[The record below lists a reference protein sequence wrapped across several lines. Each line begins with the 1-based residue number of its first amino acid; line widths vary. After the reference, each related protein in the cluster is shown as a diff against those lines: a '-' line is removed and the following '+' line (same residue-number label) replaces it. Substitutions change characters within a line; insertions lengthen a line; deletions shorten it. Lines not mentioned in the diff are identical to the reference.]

1 MRARPAL
8 KILVLLALGFS
19 FLCLTSSVTYVQA
32 QSRSSRNSARKLM
45 DEMSESED
53 DDFEAK
59 PASKSKKNGKNKEES
74 KTSKTSKTSKKS
86 KTSKT
91 SEKSQ
96 KSRTSEKA
104 EKTKKPAL
112 VKEKNTS
119 GKKGKGKNAEPVEED
134 TRTPE
139 EKERDRMAYYK
150 ETGIWRWPELTEEQF
165 EAEIQRQKNYLEE
178 IKAKFPGTIYY
189 ESEHFFYLTNA
200 PKPIAEECL
209 KYLEAMFARLCS
221 MFDFPKDAKVWSGKC
236 IVCAFA
242 MQQQF
247 LQFEQEFFQSTANQF
262 TGASGLAH
270 TSSDGQ
276 VLISLYY
283 GDISKMEKR
292 WQFIGVLVHE
302 TTHGFV
308 HRYRA
313 RQGIPLWLNEGMADF
328 MAGVIVP
335 ADIQC
340 RLKQQSGLKMMRQ
353 TGSVG
358 GLMQADSQ
366 LDAWQYGVA
375 SGLVGFIFKSK
386 PQGFKT
392 FLDEIKDGKDW
403 IDALK
408 DNYNCTPEELLIQ
421 FGRANRI
428 PMLRF

>member
-32 QSRSSRNSARKLM
+32 QSRSGKNSARKLM

-53 DDFEAK
+53 DGFDVK
-59 PASKSKKNGKNKEES
+59 SDSKSKKDRKNKEG
-74 KTSKTSKTSKKS
+74 SKKS
-86 KTSKT
+86 KTS
-91 SEKSQ
+91 EKSK
-96 KSRTSEKA
+96 KSKTSEKA
-104 EKTKKPAL
+104 EKTKKPVP
-112 VKEKNTS
+112 VKQKNTA
-119 GKKGKGKNAEPVEED
+119 GKKGKGKDVEPVEED

-139 EKERDRMAYYK
+139 EKERDRMAYYH
-150 ETGIWRWPELTEEQF
+150 ETGIWLWPELTDEQF

-178 IKAKFPGTIYY
+178 IKAKFPGTVYY

-209 KYLEAMFARLCS
+209 KYLEAMFARLCQ
-221 MFDFPKDAKVWSGKC
+221 MFDFPKDAKVWKGKC

-242 MQQQF
+242 TQQQF
-247 LQFEQEFFQSTANQF
+247 LMFEQEFFHSNQF
-262 TGASGLAH
+262 TGACGLAH
-270 TSSDGQ
+270 TSSDGS

-283 GDISKMEKR
+283 GDISKMDKR

-335 ADIQC
+335 ADSQC
-340 RLKQQSGLKMMRQ
+340 RLKQQSGLNKMRQ

-358 GLMQADSQ
+358 GLFQADSQ
-366 LDAWQYGVA
+366 LEVWQYGVA

-386 PQGFKT
+386 PHGFKK

-403 IDALK
+403 TEALK

>member
-1 MRARPAL
+1 M
-8 KILVLLALGFS
+8 
-19 FLCLTSSVTYVQA
+19 
-32 QSRSSRNSARKLM
+32 N
-45 DEMSESED
+45 EMSESED
-53 DDFEAK
+53 DDFEFNFDSGDTND
-59 PASKSKKNGKNKEES
+59 PSDSIDSKSKKSTKNKEGAKSS
-74 KTSKTSKTSKKS
+74 KSSTSSKKS
-86 KTSKT
+86 KAA
-91 SEKSQ
+91 
-96 KSRTSEKA
+96 EKA
-104 EKTKKPAL
+104 EKGKKSSSS
-112 VKEKNTS
+112 KEKNTT
-119 GKKGKGKNAEPVEED
+119 GKKVKGKKAEPVEED

-139 EKERDRMAYYK
+139 EKEQERMAYYK
-150 ETGIWRWPELTEEQF
+150 ETGIWLWPELTEEQF

-209 KYLEAMFARLCS
+209 KYLEAMFARLCQ

>member
-1 MRARPAL
+1 MRTRPAL

-19 FLCLTSSVTYVQA
+19 FLCLTSSVTSIQA
-32 QSRSSRNSARKLM
+32 QSRSGKNAARKLM
-45 DEMSESED
+45 DEMSESDD
-53 DDFEAK
+53 DDFEMESV
-59 PASKSKKNGKNKEES
+59 SKSKKDGKNKNS
-74 KTSKTSKTSKKS
+74 SGKSAKSKKS
-86 KTSKT
+86 KKSQT
-91 SEKSQ
+91 SEKSK
-96 KSRTSEKA
+96 KSSS
-104 EKTKKPAL
+104 
-112 VKEKNTS
+112 VKEKNTV
-119 GKKGKGKNAEPVEED
+119 GKKGKGKDVEPVEED

-139 EKERDRMAYYK
+139 EKERDRMAYYQ
-150 ETGIWRWPELTEEQF
+150 ETGIWLWPELTDEQF

-178 IKAKFPGTIYY
+178 IKAKFPKTVYY
-189 ESEHFFYLTNA
+189 ESEHFFYLTDA

-209 KYLEAMFARLCS
+209 KYLEAMFARLCQ

-236 IVCAFA
+236 IVCAFIF
-242 MQQQF
+242 QQQF
-247 LQFEQEFFQSTANQF
+247 LEFEQQFFHSTANQF

-270 TSSDGQ
+270 TSSDGS
-276 VLISLYY
+276 VLISLFY
-283 GDISKMEKR
+283 GDISKIEKR

-358 GLMQADSQ
+358 GLLQADSQ

-386 PQGFKT
+386 PHGFKT

>member
-1 MRARPAL
+1 MRTRPAL
-8 KILVLLALGFS
+8 KILVILAFCFS
-19 FLCLTSSVTYVQA
+19 FLCLTSSVDSLQA
-32 QSRSSRNSARKLM
+32 PSRSSRNSARKLM
-45 DEMSESED
+45 NEMSESED
-53 DDFEAK
+53 DDFDFESDSDSDQDSGK
-59 PASKSKKNGKNKEES
+59 SKSKSKKNVKNS
-74 KTSKTSKTSKKS
+74 KASRNSKASKKETPS
-86 KTSKT
+86 
-91 SEKSQ
+91 
-96 KSRTSEKA
+96 
-104 EKTKKPAL
+104 
-112 VKEKNTS
+112 KEKNAR
-119 GKKGKGKNAEPVEED
+119 GKKTKGKKEEPVEED

-139 EKERDRMAYYK
+139 EKERDRMAYYR
-150 ETGIWRWPELTEEQF
+150 ETGIWRWPELTDEQY
-165 EAEIQRQKNYLEE
+165 ENEIQRQKNHLEE
-178 IKAKFPGTIYY
+178 IKAKFPGTVYY

-209 KYLEAMFARLCS
+209 KYLEAMFARLCQ
-221 MFDFPKDAKVWSGKC
+221 MFDFPKDARVWSGKC

-242 MQQQF
+242 TQQQF
-247 LQFEQEFFQSTANQF
+247 LMFEQEFFHSNQF

-276 VLISLYY
+276 VLISLFY

-313 RQGIPLWLNEGMADF
+313 RQDIPLWLNEGMADF

-340 RLKQQSGLKMMRQ
+340 RLKQRSGLERMRQ

-358 GLMQADSQ
+358 GLLQADSQ

-386 PQGFKT
+386 PQGFKK

-408 DNYNCTPEELLIQ
+408 DNYNCTPEEMLIQ

>member
-1 MRARPAL
+1 MQTRPAL
-8 KILVLLALGFS
+8 KFLVLVAFCFS
-19 FLCLTSSVTYVQA
+19 FLCLASFVNSVQA
-32 QSRSSRNSARKLM
+32 QSRSGKNSARKLM

-53 DDFEAK
+53 DGFEFDFD
-59 PASKSKKNGKNKEES
+59 SGDSDDSDNSIDSGSKKSTKNKEGAKSS
-74 KTSKTSKTSKKS
+74 KSSKSSKKS
-86 KTSKT
+86 KTAEKP
-91 SEKSQ
+91 EKSK
-96 KSRTSEKA
+96 KSA
-104 EKTKKPAL
+104 P
-112 VKEKNTS
+112 VKEKNTA
-119 GKKGKGKNAEPVEED
+119 GKKNKGKNVEPVEED

-139 EKERDRMAYYK
+139 EKEQERMAYYR

-178 IKAKFPGTIYY
+178 IKAKFPGTVYY

-200 PKPIAEECL
+200 PKQIAEECL
-209 KYLEAMFARLCS
+209 KYLEAMFARLCQ
-221 MFDFPKDAKVWSGKC
+221 MFDFPKDAKVWKGKC

-242 MQQQF
+242 TQQQF
-247 LQFEQEFFQSTANQF
+247 LMFEQEFFHSNQF
-262 TGASGLAH
+262 TGACGLAH
-270 TSSDGQ
+270 TSSDGS

-283 GDISKMEKR
+283 GDISKMDKR

-313 RQGIPLWLNEGMADF
+313 RQGVPLWLNEGMADF

-386 PQGFKT
+386 PHGFKT

-428 PMLRF
+428 PMLRY